1 MNSLILALG
10 SNHNQK
16 GNMAKAKSL
25 LAEAF
30 GDNIKFSDEM
40 WTKPIGI
47 DSDLFLNCVGTA
59 STALSKDEAVALM
72 KSAEC
77 ACGNTEEL
85 RRSGIVEM
93 DVDLLQFGG
102 TKYHQD
108 DWQRDYIKTLT
119 NI

>member
-1 MNSLILALG
+1 MIFALG

-16 GNMAKAKSL
+16 DNMAKAKSL

-30 GDNIKFSDEM
+30 GDSLKFSKEL

-47 DSDLFLNCVGTA
+47 DTDLFLNCAGTA

-72 KSAEC
+72 KETERS
-77 ACGNTEEL
+77 CGNTEEL
-85 RRSGIVEM
+85 RRLGIVEM
-93 DVDLLQFGG
+93 DIDLLQFGG
-102 TKYHQD
+102 AKYHQD
-108 DWQRDYIKTLT
+108 DWQRDYIKTLIK